1 MNIKR
6 QIWWSGQSMDLI
18 QKINSFRS
26 GSNTI
31 NKTFVQRIYDQRAV
45 WSPINGD
52 YCQYYLLQK
61 EVSATD
67 DYWTS
72 GYDWGL
78 VPYRRVV
85 LPDSETG
92 SYAGAAAGYT
102 LTIGATQTITF
113 NGTGLE
119 WFSYTS
125 PDGGKWQYVLDGG
138 APVEY
143 SVWAAVAAY
152 RKQTLFTGLTY
163 GSHTVVC
170 TFLGAD
176 TSTVGGPFGWT
187 ARATNTTDYGTFG
200 KCFHIIGS
208 DTPNC
213 GVPVTIGGHALTT
226 AIKFSSDES
235 GHKEMSF
242 SVLAASGTT
251 AVVNNWIPNHS
262 ANSKAAVFA
271 SLATDRTLKIDG
283 TGSDLL
289 TSITDIVST
298 ATGGTYVDLRQVY
311 KGVNKDD
318 TALYMWDVIDITRWS
333 ENGIKFIQDWT
344 SLVNHASSTA
354 YLTMLGVNSGFTH
367 VLSKG
372 TEIDITASVTDQ
384 VIANNAAM
392 PDWNGNALAINKTGT
407 DLVKSYAFG
416 FRTANVSTAMNLSS
430 NYGQRLTWTKSGV
443 LRKLYPT
450 IFLGNA
456 LPSGVRFY
464 WETEMTMGFVTDAY
478 NTLKTYVG
486 L

>member
-1 MNIKR
+1 VKKALYN
-6 QIWWSGQSMDLI
+6 WLFTGGSGLTGA
-18 QKINSFRS
+18 INGYQS

-31 NKTFVQRIYDQRAV
+31 NKTFVQRIYDQRAI
-45 WSPINGD
+45 WSPINGE
-52 YCQYYLLQK
+52 YCQYYVIQK
-61 EVSATD
+61 EQSATD

-78 VPYRRVV
+78 VPYRRVS

-92 SYAGAAAGYT
+92 VYAGAAAGYT

-113 NGTGLE
+113 NGTGLD
-119 WFSYTS
+119 WFSYSS

-138 APVEY
+138 SPVEF

-152 RKQTLFTGLTY
+152 KKQNLFSGLTF

-176 TSTVGGPFGWT
+176 TGTVGGPFGWT
-187 ARATNTTDYGTFG
+187 ARATNTTDYGTFA

-208 DTPNC
+208 DQPNC

-242 SVLAASGTT
+242 SVLAASGTS
-251 AVVNNWIPNHS
+251 AVINNWIPNHS

-283 TGSDLL
+283 AGSDLL
-289 TSITDIVST
+289 TSITDIVSN

-311 KGVNKDD
+311 DGVNKDD
-318 TALYMWDVIDITRWS
+318 IALPMWDVIDITRWS
-333 ENGIKFIQDWT
+333 QTGVKFLQDWT

-354 YLTMLGVNSGFTH
+354 YSTMFGVNSGFTH
-367 VLSKG
+367 VLTNA
-372 TEIDITASVTDQ
+372 TEIDITATVTDQ
-384 VIANNAAM
+384 VLANNASM
-392 PDWNGNALAINKTGT
+392 PSWNGSAIAINKTGT

-416 FRTANVSTAMNLSS
+416 FRQSDPVTSMNLSS

-450 IFLGNA
+450 IFLGNS

-464 WETEMTMGFVTDAY
+464 WETEITMGFVPDAY
-478 NTLKTYVG
+478 NTLKSYAG

>member
-1 MNIKR
+1 MNILKKLPLV
-6 QIWWSGQSMDLI
+6 SEGFNLI
-18 QKINSFRS
+18 QLVNSFQSSINS
-26 GSNTI
+26 I
-31 NKTFVQRIYDQRAV
+31 NKVFVQRIYDQRAI
-45 WSPINGD
+45 WSPINED
-52 YCQYYLLQK
+52 YCQYYLIQK
-61 EVSATD
+61 EGSATD

-92 SYAGAAAGYT
+92 VYAGAAAGYT

-125 PDGGKWQYVLDGG
+125 NSGGKWQYVLDGG
-138 APVEY
+138 APVEFSVY
-143 SVWAAVAAY
+143 SAVAGY
-152 RKQTLFTGLTY
+152 LKQTLFTGLAY

-176 TSTVGGPFGWT
+176 TNTVGGPYGWT
-187 ARATNTTDYGTFG
+187 ARATNTTDYGTFA

-262 ANSKAAVFA
+262 ASSKAAVFA
-271 SLATDRTLKIDG
+271 TLATDRTLKIDG
-283 TGSDLL
+283 AGSDLL
-289 TSITDIVST
+289 TSITDIVSV

-318 TALYMWDVIDITRWS
+318 TAKYLWDVIDITRWS
-333 ENGIKFIQDWT
+333 KTGIKFIQDWN
-344 SLVNHASSTA
+344 SLTAHASSTA
-354 YLTMLGVNSGFTH
+354 YCTMFGVNSGFTH
-367 VLSKG
+367 VISNG
-372 TEIDITASVTDQ
+372 VEIDITATVSDQ
-384 VIANNAAM
+384 IIANNAAM
-392 PDWNGNALAINKTGT
+392 PAWKGTALAVNKTGT
-407 DLVKSYAFG
+407 DLLKSYAFAY
-416 FRTANVSTAMNLSS
+416 RLSNPISSMNLSS
-430 NYGQRLTWTKSGV
+430 NYGQRLTWSKSGV

-456 LPSGVRFY
+456 LPASVRFY
-464 WETEMTMGFVTDAY
+464 WECEMTMGFVSDAY
-478 NTLKTYVG
+478 NKLIYH